1 MVIITIGDLMRDE
14 LRTNFLTRQYMLSK
28 DFELYYYSDIHAKTG
43 DLHTHD
49 YYEFYF
55 FINGDV
61 TMAIGNRRSK
71 LNPGELVLIPPG
83 VPHYA
88 IINDEN
94 RYYQR
99 FVFWISKEYCNQ
111 LVQTSQNYGYIM
123 QQATVSKHYI
133 FQFDTF
139 QFNALQSKIFNLIQE
154 MQQERYGKEAKLRL
168 CVCDLVLDINRMVYE
183 YEHPRKSAKDSS
195 LYEKLVTYI
204 DNHLTEN
211 NLSLESIASKF
222 YLNKYHIS
230 HTFKD
235 NLGISIHQYIIKKRL
250 ELFKDYVCND
260 DNLAQLCMNC
270 GFVDYSNFYRAFKKE
285 YGISPTEY
293 KKQLDMAGAEF
304 VQSTS

>member
-1 MVIITIGDLMRDE
+1 MRDE
-14 LRTNFLTRQYMLSK
+14 LRTNLLARQYMLSK
-28 DFELYYYSDIHAKTG
+28 DFELYYYSDIHAKNG
-43 DLHTHD
+43 YPHTHD

-55 FINGDV
+55 FINGDI
-61 TMAIGNRRSK
+61 TIAIGNRQFK

-88 IINDEN
+88 IIDDEN
-94 RYYQR
+94 TYYQR
-99 FVFWISKEYCNQ
+99 FVFWISKAYCNQ
-111 LVQTSQNYGYIM
+111 LIQASQNYGYIM
-123 QQATVSKHYI
+123 QQASVNKRYI

-139 QFNALQSKIFNLIQE
+139 QFNAIQLKIFNLIQE
-154 MQQERYGKEAKLRL
+154 MQQERYGKEAKLKL
-168 CVCDLVLDINRMVYE
+168 CVCDLILDINRMI
-183 YEHPRKSAKDSS
+183 YEHELPRKIGKEST
-195 LYEKLVTYI
+195 LYEKLITYI
-204 DNHLTEN
+204 DNHLTDN
-211 NLSLESIASKF
+211 NLSLESIANKF

-250 ELFKDYVCND
+250 ELFKNYICSN

-293 KKQLDMAGAEF
+293 KKQIDMTGAKF
-304 VQSTS
+304 IQSSN

>member
-1 MVIITIGDLMRDE
+1 MRDD

-28 DFELYYYSDIHAKTG
+28 DFELYYFSDIHAKNGTP
-43 DLHTHD
+43 HTHD

-55 FINGDV
+55 FISGEV
-61 TMAIGNRRSK
+61 SMTIAGRRFI
-71 LNPGELVLIPPG
+71 LTPGELVLIPPG

-88 IINDEN
+88 IIDDASI
-94 RYYQR
+94 YYQR

-111 LVQTSQNYGYIM
+111 LVKTSQSYGYVM
-123 QQATVSKHYI
+123 QRATVSKQYI
-133 FQFDTF
+133 FQFDVF

-154 MQQERYGKEAKLRL
+154 MQQKRYGKEAKLKL

-183 YEHPRKSAKDSS
+183 HEHIQKNENETS
-195 LYEKLVTYI
+195 LCEKLMTYI

-211 NLSLESIASKF
+211 NLSLESIADKF

-250 ELFKDYVCND
+250 ELFKNYVCND

-293 KKQLDMAGAEF
+293 KKQLNIAGAEF
-304 VQSTS
+304 VQSSG